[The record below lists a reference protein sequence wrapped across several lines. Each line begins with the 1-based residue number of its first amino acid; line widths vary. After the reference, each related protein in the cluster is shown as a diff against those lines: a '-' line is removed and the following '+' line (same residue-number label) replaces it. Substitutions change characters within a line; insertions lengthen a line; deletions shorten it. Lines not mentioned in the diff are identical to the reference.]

1 MNANMIRTLLASFSI
16 ILLSGCISES
26 NFRLSDESR
35 LPRWFKLPEGKTRE
49 EVVVRLYYYSN
60 PSGRTAKLIFEDRDG
75 WLSIDKVA
83 GEIRGSKPLQ
93 LESAAGD
100 YDPEYEIL
108 SAEGITDIIGHKGS
122 NDLFY
127 MVDDPTV
134 WEELGVE
141 SK

>member
-1 MNANMIRTLLASFSI
+1 MIANMIRPLLASFLI

-35 LPRWFKLPEGKTRE
+35 LPKWFELPEGKTRE
-49 EVVVRLYYYSN
+49 DVVVRLYYYSK
-60 PSGRTAKLIFEDRDG
+60 PSGGTAKLILKDRDG

-83 GEIRGSKPLQ
+83 GKLRGLKPLQ

-100 YDPEYEIL
+100 DDPTYEIL
-108 SAEGITDIIGHKGS
+108 SAEGITDIIGHKGR

-134 WEELGVE
+134 WEELEPVN
-141 SK
+141 